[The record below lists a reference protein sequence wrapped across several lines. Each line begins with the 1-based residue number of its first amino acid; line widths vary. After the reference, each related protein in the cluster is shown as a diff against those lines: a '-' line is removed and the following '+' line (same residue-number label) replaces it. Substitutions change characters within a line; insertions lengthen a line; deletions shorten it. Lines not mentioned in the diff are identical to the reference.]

1 MRVSF
6 IFVTLHD
13 VEALSNTPF
22 LCRMQNVTSFSSII
36 AVIAIIVTNTYVAV
50 AAAAAVLF

>member
-1 MRVSF
+1 MGVSF
-6 IFVTLHD
+6 MFGTLHD
-13 VEALSNTPF
+13 VEALSNTHF
-22 LCRMQNVTSFSSII
+22 LCRMLNVTSLSSII

>member
-1 MRVSF
+1 MSF
-6 IFVTLHD
+6 IFVILHD
-13 VEALSNTPF
+13 VESLSNTPF
-22 LCRMQNVTSFSSII
+22 LCHMQNVTSFSSII